1 MAAKFQMVACTVLL
15 RWRPPPRLWVS
26 ALQAACLAIAIRS
39 IHSPPLQHQR
49 IGYNLGINTLYHSR
63 LIRGMLFGVLVGTM
77 LSALGILTER
87 MEWLILIWIGAGVG
101 LLVGLLLEVVSQIDQ
116 AHEKRIRDWIARA
129 RK

>member
-1 MAAKFQMVACTVLL
+1 M
-15 RWRPPPRLWVS
+15 
-26 ALQAACLAIAIRS
+26 
-39 IHSPPLQHQR
+39 
-49 IGYNLGINTLYHSR
+49 GINTLYHSR

-77 LSALGILTER
+77 LSSLGILTRR